1 MENVWFGFNFQ
12 VVTEDCD
19 LTAGNS
25 AYDAF
30 QSCKKY
36 TYSHNA
42 NNGHAYVRNAD
53 GSYYQFS
60 KPRLLKLAN
69 FDPSTQD
76 RNYQY
81 AQKALEN
88 QVFPEMGLVRHNQW
102 NPVTGRSCDVEN
114 WAAEFATMA
123 NDGNPIEGLPLIY
136 PDDLS
141 DNPDPSL
148 ANSEKACLVPVAPD
162 YFAGKTFYL
171 NYDGRA
177 LHGINGVNNELTERW
192 YQMVNLKSG
201 TELVDVND
209 PTKVYKDKPV
219 YIDEYL
225 QNLTLN
231 LDPISDNQNEVDAI
245 IDDAKTAC
253 ADEGIVFELDGS
265 DNDSLAMLELL
276 DNLPPVWF
284 DDTYVKP
291 SISWSD
297 RPTVTPTGNCFVKDK
312 EVICPAD

>member
-1 MENVWFGFNFQ
+1 M
-12 VVTEDCD
+12 
-19 LTAGNS
+19 
-25 AYDAF
+25 
-30 QSCKKY
+30 
-36 TYSHNA
+36 
-42 NNGHAYVRNAD
+42 RNAV

-60 KPRLLKLAN
+60 KPKLLKLAN

-88 QVFPEMGLVRHNQW
+88 QVFPEMGLVGHNHW
-102 NPVTGRSCDVEN
+102 NPVTGRSCDVES
-114 WAAEFATMA
+114 WAAEFAAMA

-141 DNPDPSL
+141 DNPDPNL

-209 PTKVYKDKPV
+209 PTKVYKVKPV

-231 LDPISDNQNEVDAI
+231 LDPTEEGA